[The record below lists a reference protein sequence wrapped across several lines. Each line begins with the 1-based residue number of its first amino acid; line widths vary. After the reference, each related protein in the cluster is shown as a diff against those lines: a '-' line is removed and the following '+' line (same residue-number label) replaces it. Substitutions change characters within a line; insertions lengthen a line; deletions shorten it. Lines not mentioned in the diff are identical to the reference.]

1 MSRSYR
7 KTPIYGNAGDS
18 EKKDKRLANRKFRK
32 VKPTLENEDELPI
45 DLDEVINKWSMSKDG
60 KHYSKEYYEADPRN
74 KSK

>member
-1 MSRSYR
+1 MSRSYK

-32 VKPTLENEDELPI
+32 IKPTLENEDELPI
-45 DLDEVINKWSMSKDG
+45 DLDEVMNKSSISKNG
-60 KHYSKEYYEADPRN
+60 KHYSKEYYDADPRN